1 MKTLIINA
9 TMNNWSTGV
18 IVPIYKKGDKD
29 NPANYRGIT
38 LTCAMSKL
46 FTFMLNRRINEW
58 AEEFSILTQAQFA
71 YKPGYKALKF
81 VYNDFTSSY
90 ADLRKLARRPL
101 MYTERQRCILVEVY
115 KCLNHISPPYLHDM
129 FNVKDLPYSL
139 RNDSIVALPKY
150 NYIKYVKYSILYDG
164 ATLWNTLDK
173 NIVHAQSLSDFKRML
188 QTWGGV
194 TCSCMVCKSCCLNNM

>member
-1 MKTLIINA
+1 
-9 TMNNWSTGV
+9 
-18 IVPIYKKGDKD
+18 
-29 NPANYRGIT
+29 
-38 LTCAMSKL
+38 MSNLRKVEK
-46 FTFMLNRRINEW
+46 I
-58 AEEFSILTQAQFA
+58 Q
-71 YKPGYKALKF
+71 YKALKF

-129 FNVKDLPYSL
+129 FNVKDLPYGL

-173 NIVHAQSLSDFKRML
+173 NIVHAQSLIYFKRML